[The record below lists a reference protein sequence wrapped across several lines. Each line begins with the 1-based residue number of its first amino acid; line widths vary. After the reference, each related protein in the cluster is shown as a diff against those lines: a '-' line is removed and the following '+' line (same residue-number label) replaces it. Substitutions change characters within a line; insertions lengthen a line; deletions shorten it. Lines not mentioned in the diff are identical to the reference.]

1 MTDQFPAA
9 LERMLRNFELRL
21 QRLESAQRVKPG
33 LQIDFP
39 EVPAITVPVARP
51 TYPASF
57 SSPATVS
64 GTVLPEHYNSLRADI
79 VAQTFTPLR
88 TVILAGDS
96 IGLWT

>member
-1 MTDQFPAA
+1 MADLYGDGQAKIIQD
-9 LERMLRNFELRL
+9 LIKRVEK
-21 QRLESAQRVKPG
+21 LESAQRVKPG

-64 GTVLPEHYNSLRADI
+64 GTVQDVHYNQLRKD
-79 VAQTFTPLR
+79 VVDQVFTPLR

>member
-9 LERMLRNFELRL
+9 LERMLRDFELRL

-64 GTVLPEHYNSLRADI
+64 GTVQDVHYNQLRKD
-79 VAQTFTPLR
+79 VVDQVFTPLR